1 MDGERKFIVVA
12 VCLTII
18 CITVLY
24 SFLFISLWDYR
35 QLVGLSLLAVLILG
49 ALVFLRGRM
58 HEQDIRIIRYKHHE
72 ETPLDDSGEPM
83 YYHEGYQPN
92 PHRR

>member
-1 MDGERKFIVVA
+1 MNGERKFIVVA

-18 CITVLY
+18 CVTILY
-24 SFLFISLWDYR
+24 SFLFLSLWDYR
-35 QLVGLSLLAVLILG
+35 QLVGLSLLGISILG
-49 ALVFLRGRM
+49 ALVFLRGRL